1 MRSYAL
7 TECDQLYEARA
18 RWLYWFVA
26 LIALLW
32 LGLLLLA
39 PWLMATGRILPALV
53 WYRVFALVCHQQP
66 ERSFSWW
73 NFPLPVCM
81 RCTSIYVGF
90 AAGWL
95 FSLRLPALPRRW
107 LFVALTP
114 LAIDW
119 ILGVTGLWAN
129 TPTSRTLTG
138 ALAGGALAWWL
149 CYQRHSIVAD
159 LQQIHSGETFLHG

>member
-7 TECDQLYEARA
+7 IACERLSR
-18 RWLYWFVA
+18 RLYWLVAFVA
-26 LIALLW
+26 LFW

-39 PWLMATGRILPALV
+39 PWLMATGRLLPALV

-66 ERSFSWW
+66 ERSFSWL

-81 RCTSIYVGF
+81 RCTGIYVGF
-90 AAGWL
+90 ALGWL

-107 LFVALTP
+107 LFAALIP
-114 LAIDW
+114 LALDW
-119 ILGVTGLWAN
+119 VLGVTGLWAN

-138 ALAGGALAWWL
+138 VLAGSAVAWWL
-149 CYQRHSIVAD
+149 SGHRHSIVMD
-159 LQQIHSGETFLHG
+159 SGQIHSGETFLHG